1 MSVIDSTFETKG
13 TNLYFIDFISNTD
26 GVVTKMTCPTGI
38 TGLNGGT
45 RDKIDTTCLDETGA
59 FKTYIG
65 GFADSSEYT
74 VPFILY
80 KGDAGHQALF
90 SLHESGD
97 VVGWFCG
104 FSDSTDRADD
114 GQRSGE
120 PRRAEQPDGLQL
132 PRLHRQP
139 HDRPRDERSRPRH
152 AHDPAAHRPGPALGE
167 LIVGKERLLA
177 RGGILSFKK
186 KYDDGTEETFHYLA
200 RTSPECAGFRGALAD
215 FANDEKGA
223 IDRDAHMGR
232 LILASMCAADGA
244 PLFTADDVLRIPE
257 GLKAEL
263 CVLIISGS
271 SETGDAGKG

>member
-104 FSDSTDRADD
+104 FSDSTTAPTMDSDQENLVA
-114 GQRSGE
+114 
-120 PRRAEQPDGLQL
+120 PNN
-132 PRLHRQP
+132 
-139 HDRPRDERSRPRH
+139 
-152 AHDPAAHRPGPALGE
+152 
-167 LIVGKERLLA
+167 
-177 RGGILSFKK
+177 
-186 KYDDGTEETFHYLA
+186 
-200 RTSPECAGFRGALAD
+200 RTGFSFRGYIANLTIDLATNEVVRGTLTIQPRT
-215 FANDEKGA
+215 APVP
-223 IDRDAHMGR
+223 HW
-232 LILASMCAADGA
+232 AS
-244 PLFTADDVLRIPE
+244 
-257 GLKAEL
+257 
-263 CVLIISGS
+263 
-271 SETGDAGKG
+271 